1 MLSSEIAWILI
12 RCLSSKFATIVDHST
27 LLINASIAVEVI
39 FPRFSRILAE
49 AQPLIFTRKF
59 FSHVCVTLYRRRM
72 GGGGVGWSRCPL
84 TCVVTCVALGT
95 LNSATSITSPI
106 SLSMSNPLSM
116 GEYENKRWETPWELA
131 HLSPLFFRR
140 VAYLLTLNR
149 VESRRVT
156 HGVVV
161 VVVKDKRQKRSGNRV
176 VGAKR
181 GTKVYC

>member
-59 FSHVCVTLYRRRM
+59 FSHVCVVISTTNGRERRWLVSLPINVCRN
-72 GGGGVGWSRCPL
+72 
-84 TCVVTCVALGT
+84 VALGT